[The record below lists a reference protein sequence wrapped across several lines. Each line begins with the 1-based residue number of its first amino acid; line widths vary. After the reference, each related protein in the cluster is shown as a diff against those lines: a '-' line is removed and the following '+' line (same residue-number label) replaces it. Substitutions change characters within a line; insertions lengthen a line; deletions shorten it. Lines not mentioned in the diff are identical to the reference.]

1 MKFSN
6 RVIELSNK
14 LQQISFIRA
23 IRDGLVNMIPV
34 LIIGAFALILKTFP
48 VPAYQTFI
56 TTFGN
61 GFLLTLLDFVY
72 SATFGVLS
80 VYMTLSISRSY
91 MKIQK
96 DLISLKIKYIKIF
109 LQLRLKK
116 QLIN

>member
-1 MKFSN
+1 MEK
-6 RVIELSNK
+6 SNK
-14 LQQISFIRA
+14 LLNLASKFQQSNLIRS

-56 TTFGN
+56 TSFGN

-80 VYMTLSISRSY
+80 VYMTLSISRS
-91 MKIQK
+91 
-96 DLISLKIKYIKIF
+96 
-109 LQLRLKK
+109 
-116 QLIN
+116 